1 MDWKNMMK
9 KAANVALDVGE
20 LYVDDMKSKLSRVE
34 KKMEMYDSWS
44 DDELRRKLKST
55 SDPDTKMAIIQIL
68 KNRGY

>member
-9 KAANVALDVGE
+9 KAANAALDVGE

-55 SDPDTKMAIIQIL
+55 SDSDTKMAIIQIL